1 MADMFRNST
10 AAFEKLLP
18 LYRLGN
24 EISLQNN
31 APRQPS
37 DTSDNNVNFP

>member
-10 AAFEKLLP
+10 EASEKLPP
-18 LYRLGN
+18 LYRLGY

-31 APRQPS
+31 APRHPS
-37 DTSDNNVNFP
+37 NASDINANFP

>member
-1 MADMFRNST
+1 MADMFRNS
-10 AAFEKLLP
+10 AEAFEELLP
-18 LYRLGN
+18 LDLLGN

-37 DTSDNNVNFP
+37 NASDINANFQ

>member
-10 AAFEKLLP
+10 EAFEELLP

-31 APRQPS
+31 ATRQPS
-37 DTSDNNVNFP
+37 NASHINANFP